1 MQAKFT
7 SDSDIIKYLQQSHY
21 VKLCELV
28 GDCEEDVD
36 AQTVIDMLSAQVLEI
51 IRTDALQ
58 FKMFTLDVHKLLHD
72 VNGYDTY
79 SNLIKIRPS
88 VLQKLHKY
96 NKYLASFCGI
106 RRLQLKED
114 RHLADCYNI
123 VIVSFDDFKQ
133 MLI

>member
-1 MQAKFT
+1 M
-7 SDSDIIKYLQQSHY
+7 
-21 VKLCELV
+21 

-106 RRLQLKED
+106 RRL
-114 RHLADCYNI
+114 
-123 VIVSFDDFKQ
+123 
-133 MLI
+133 